1 MLARSISGLTTL
13 LAVAA
18 CAVLIAAVSFVFVIK

>member
-13 LAVAA
+13 LAIAA
-18 CAVLIAAVSFVFVIK
+18 CAVLIAAVGFIFIIK